1 MPSFQTIQDL
11 SPDDRTLV
19 QSILAKNARD
29 RSSNEVDIL
38 AARASVINNRVVLND
53 PDNYIA
59 LASGNTI
66 PDGMSGFAKEALF
79 IESDAANGTVR
90 LYANS
95 GDESQ
100 ANFKPIGFPTNGL
113 TLVNT
118 TADNTIS
125 VDQNG
130 NVGTNVSTD
139 GAVHIENTGNTGIGL
154 GVYTNIG
161 GTADAPLVSIK
172 SDNAAF
178 DQNVVEI
185 YSDGASPALF
195 IDQNGNSKAI
205 SIDSEVTTETVVNI
219 DATQLTTGRALNV
232 YCNSSTFAGGV
243 AGIALVDLKVIHASS
258 TGHTVFVQNQGT
270 GNGLRIDAKL
280 GSHIA
285 FVGDSSNAAPEDGDF
300 WFDGT
305 NFKVCIG
312 TTVSTINITAI

>member
-1 MPSFQTIQDL
+1 MSVQLTKLLPSAPQIVL
-11 SPDDRTLV
+11 SGVLKGVYSAGTDYAPGD
-19 QSILAKNARD
+19 
-29 RSSNEVDIL
+29 
-38 AARASVINNRVVLND
+38 VVTYQGGT
-53 PDNYIA
+53 YIMH
-59 LASGNTI
+59 T
-66 PDGMSGFAKEALF
+66 
-79 IESDAANGTVR
+79 DAAAGT
-90 LYANS
+90 A
-95 GDESQ
+95 
-100 ANFKPIGFPTNGL
+100 PTNTAAWQAMTSPQAYVESINEL
-113 TLVNT
+113 SLVNT

-161 GTADAPLVSIK
+161 ATADAPLVSIK